1 MSLESI
7 SKNDFL
13 FFQNDIL
20 KDIKEIKSTLENKIA
35 QVNQGLILKITEQDS
50 IISKLTENINEV
62 LAKYAS
68 SKHDNQR
75 IEELLKMRATI
86 NDSISD
92 CKTQINLV
100 NRSLNSAISKY
111 DTIIID
117 NLNLPGIV
125 GYSCKYKNFKEF
137 FEFINTE
144 IKAFNLFKSQ
154 QAAIMKKYRE
164 DLKNFE
170 KKEETDI
177 LETINKTNKY
187 CDTKFKEYEK
197 ILEDKFN
204 TTQDLV
210 LATRIENSQNAMKL
224 IEKTKELEEYHDKL
238 KEIKKEIYEDN
249 EKQLEKFK
257 KEVENNNKIFTKNE
271 NDFQVLK
278 QRFTQLSQF
287 IKDIRFQR
295 NIKHEKY
302 ENMAKKIDFNRNQKF
317 KDDYDMNLYNEIAK
331 DVIAYINNNN
341 EEEKNKPEVERRKG
355 RTASVM
361 INKFNKDLINNSI
374 FKKLRNS
381 TRPSIDFTNKI
392 DIKESLK
399 TKKRNSVVLRKP
411 EFINNKIKLAESPKT
426 IKKEKKILKNN
437 NNANFKTNNEN
448 IKKEKEK
455 EIISFSKSKEEKS
468 SSSSSSSSSKSSSL
482 YSSCSY
488 SSKKN
493 NSKNK
498 EEKKSERENVKKQ
511 EYKSINI
518 QNENK
523 EVNTKKA
530 NINDNQIKA
539 IKEEYGNRARL
550 MSLDY
555 MASNRFRY
563 GQSNKEV
570 TLFNAFDNKNN
581 NTPKIIEKPKI
592 VSTKK
597 INLKAKNFYF
607 SNKNLYLK
615 TENNLNLKNQD
626 NDLTLNPNTNTII
639 KTNANAFYPNIKLN
653 SEKKSNKKI
662 LLFHTNKKGININLN
677 MNMNKK
683 NINKKED
690 NIDISKISFQIEK
703 TKNLNINNDIKKETP
718 KQIIHEIVEIKF
730 NKKEGV
736 KKYGKDDLMIQEG
749 DKFNIERIIINKADI
764 LKEYKEIIKLRKE
777 NLKENQKSDNIKI
790 NDNNSVNSVNSGNS
804 SSIME
809 REFEKEQNK
818 INFKIIKEKI
828 NKMNLDNKE
837 LNSKINV
844 LEGKYTPV
852 IGQMND
858 IVHILSLIY
867 NTIKKEKTN
876 QTFTIIH
883 TTTNNINNNQNIGNS
898 KQKNIFKDIFKED
911 NNKKVNKLN
920 NSYKKKNLNRNN
932 DINHKIIN
940 EEDNNIENDNFDQL
954 SKDELNILLR
964 KIEPFL
970 IKKFSKKKE

>member
-224 IEKTKELEEYHDKL
+224 IEKTKELEKYHDKL

-374 FKKLRNS
+374 FKILRNS

-437 NNANFKTNNEN
+437 NNNANFKTNNEN
-448 IKKEKEK
+448 I
-455 EIISFSKSKEEKS
+455 
-468 SSSSSSSSSKSSSL
+468 
-482 YSSCSY
+482 
-488 SSKKN
+488 
-493 NSKNK
+493 
-498 EEKKSERENVKKQ
+498 KKQ

-523 EVNTKKA
+523 EVNTKKT

-653 SEKKSNKKI
+653 SERKSNKKI

-790 NDNNSVNSVNSGNS
+790 NDNNSVNSGNS

-828 NKMNLDNKE
+828 NKMNLDNKA

-883 TTTNNINNNQNIGNS
+883 TTTNNINNNQNIANS